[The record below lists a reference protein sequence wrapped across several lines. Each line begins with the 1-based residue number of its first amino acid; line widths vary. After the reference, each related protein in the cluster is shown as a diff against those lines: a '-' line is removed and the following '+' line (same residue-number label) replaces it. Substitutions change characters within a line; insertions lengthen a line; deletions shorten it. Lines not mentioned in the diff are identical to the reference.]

1 MLIVAGATP
10 AMFSNLQFGRLYL
23 LPKEAMMTPKDVR
36 NERKNVRV
44 MLRTGEVEN
53 AEYSRPPKRGK
64 GRDYRKVDKTPHVKV
79 HVDVD
84 KGE

>member
-44 MLRTGEVEN
+44 MLRKGN
-53 AEYSRPPKRGK
+53 MDDAEYSRPPKKDK
-64 GRDYRKVDKTPHVKV
+64 GHDYSKTNKKPHVKV